1 MEVEGLAQA
10 FTGDSI
16 SSRVLSTP
24 LPDTVAAEIVNDLR
38 QESHRYLDI
47 DAERSIE
54 LADRIITIGKVRNDA
69 EQIALGWMARG
80 NALRLLG
87 KMEEAWQTLEYAGNI
102 FEAAGDQVG
111 WAETRIGRLYLA
123 MKLNH
128 VKETLLDGKE
138 AQKILK
144 RAGKYELLVRLNTA
158 RCAVYG
164 SLGRLHRSIRLLTS
178 TLSIAKTLGTP
189 AQQHLVGILEMN
201 LGVDHEELGNYSQAL
216 AYFERAQSI
225 FAAENETRNIALV
238 ELNMAYIAQAQ
249 SRYRRSLRLL
259 HNILERGVE
268 HFPMEY
274 LAVKRDMTECYL
286 RLNRYA
292 EARQMAQEAVS
303 GYRNR
308 NTAYE
313 IARSLMHLGT
323 AEAELG
329 NYPSAYSA
337 LEEAKNIFASLEAA
351 SWQAI
356 VRLRNARIA
365 MKQKNIDEAYQAA
378 VAAASYFESGGQ
390 HVHYAETM
398 LIKGQALLARED
410 FDLAF
415 QAANQALSVAKHYN
429 IPSLRYACHLL
440 LGQIAEAR
448 QQTVRAIRRYQGAA
462 ATIERVQRSLTI
474 TLRPGFLEDKGE
486 ASRALIALYLRTAQP
501 SAAFETLER
510 AKSQVLM
517 SYLVNRESLRWT
529 TDNAQS
535 QSLIEELNSL
545 RAEHQWFYRLV
556 HEPRMINK
564 HSIAISPEQAVAEVA
579 VRERRMRTI
588 TEQLYF
594 QNSPQENQNPTTS
607 IVDIQRTLNRDTV
620 LVEFYNDGVN
630 LWAFLLDGKTIS
642 VHRLPVTS
650 NVLNHLLRQ
659 LQTNIASAL
668 QVGSQATASR
678 NLTSFGQRIL
688 RRLYDLLIEPLRLE
702 RPRRQQLIIVPYGAL
717 HYLPFHLLFDGS
729 QYLIEKYEI
738 DVLPAAS
745 LTTLPN
751 PRRSGGALVLANT
764 WEGHLPYTV
773 AEAQRV
779 RELFGGNI
787 YLEESASRTNL
798 QAKPVQILHIA
809 AHGEHRLD
817 QPDLSYIQLADGQL
831 YADDMF
837 QQDLSYELVT
847 LSACETG
854 RANVATS
861 DELIGLG
868 RGFLYAGAGA
878 LLVSLWRVEDTS
890 TLQFMER
897 MYQSLFAGMSKAG
910 ALRQAQ
916 CSLISE
922 NQELHPAF
930 WGAFQL
936 IGNADPLSTVME

>member
-1 MEVEGLAQA
+1 MKIEPRVEV
-10 FTGDSI
+10 FTGEHVSPQ
-16 SSRVLSTP
+16 VLLTP
-24 LPDTVAAEIVNDLR
+24 LPDTLAAEIVDYLR
-38 QESHRYLDI
+38 QEAHRYLDI
-47 DAERSIE
+47 DADRSLE
-54 LADRIITIGKVRNDA
+54 FADRIIAIGKVRNDA
-69 EQIALGWMARG
+69 DQTALGWMARG

-102 FEAAGDQVG
+102 FEAAGNKIG
-111 WAETRIGRLYLA
+111 WAETRIGQLYLA
-123 MKLNH
+123 MKLSR

-178 TLSIAKTLGTP
+178 TLAVAKKLGTP
-189 AQQHLVGILEMN
+189 SQQHLVGILEMN
-201 LGVDHEELGNYSQAL
+201 LGVDHEELGDYSQAL

-238 ELNMAYIAQAQ
+238 ELNISYIAQAQ
-249 SRYRRSLRLL
+249 SRYRHSLRLL
-259 HNILERGVE
+259 HNILERGVDQ
-268 HFPMEY
+268 FPMEY

-303 GYRNR
+303 GYRTR

-337 LEEAKNIFASLEAA
+337 LEEAENIFVSLEAT

-356 VRLRNARIA
+356 VRLRSARIA
-365 MKQKNIDEAYQAA
+365 MKQKNIAEAYQEAV
-378 VAAASYFESGGQ
+378 VAAADFESGGQ
-390 HVHYAETM
+390 HVNYAAAL
-398 LIKGQALLARED
+398 LIKGQALLALED
-410 FDLAF
+410 FKLAF
-415 QAANQALSVAKHYN
+415 QAANQALSIAQRYN
-429 IPSLRYACHLL
+429 IASLRYSCHLL

-448 QQTVRAIRRYQGAA
+448 QKTGRAIRRYQAAA
-462 ATIERVQRSLTI
+462 ATIERVQRGLTI
-474 TLRPGFLEDKGE
+474 TLRPGFLEDKSE
-486 ASRALIALYLRTAQP
+486 ASRALIALYLQTDQSRN
-501 SAAFETLER
+501 AFETLEHS
-510 AKSQVLM
+510 KSQVLM
-517 SYLVNRESLRWT
+517 SYLVNREGLRWT
-529 TDNAQS
+529 TDNDQS

-556 HEPRMINK
+556 HEPRMTNK
-564 HSIAISPEQAVAEVA
+564 HSIAVSPQQAVAEVA
-579 VRERRMRTI
+579 IRERRMRTI

-594 QNSPQENQNPTTS
+594 HNRQQENQNPTTS
-607 IVDIQRTLNRDTV
+607 LDDIQGTLNQDTV
-620 LVEFYNDGVN
+620 LIEFYNDGVH
-630 LWAFLLDGKTIS
+630 LWAFLLDGNTIR
-642 VHRLPVTS
+642 VHCLPLTS
-650 NVLNHLLRQ
+650 DVLNQLLGG
-659 LQTNIASAL
+659 LQTNIVSAL
-668 QVGSQATASR
+668 SIGWQDPASR
-678 NLTSFGQRIL
+678 NLTSFGQRML
-688 RRLYDLLIEPLRLE
+688 QRLYNLLIAPLALDGSKRQRLV
-702 RPRRQQLIIVPYGAL
+702 IVPYGAL
-717 HYLPFHLLFDGS
+717 HFLPFHLLFDGS
-729 QYLIEKYEI
+729 QYLIERYEI
-738 DVLPAAS
+738 VVLPAAG
-745 LTTLPN
+745 LTTLDYPQ
-751 PRRSGGALVLANT
+751 RSRGALVLANT
-764 WEGHLPYTV
+764 WDDYLPYTL
-773 AEAQRV
+773 AEAQMV
-779 RELFGGNI
+779 RELFGGEM
-787 YLEESASRTNL
+787 YLEETATRTTL

-809 AHGEHRLD
+809 AHGQHRLD

-890 TLQFMER
+890 TLHFMER
-897 MYQSLFAGMSKAG
+897 MYRSLFAGVSKAA
-910 ALRQAQ
+910 ALREAQ
-916 CSLISE
+916 CSLITE
-922 NQELHPAF
+922 NRETHPAF

-936 IGNADPLSTVME
+936 IGNADPLSTSLE

>member
-1 MEVEGLAQA
+1 
-10 FTGDSI
+10 
-16 SSRVLSTP
+16 
-24 LPDTVAAEIVNDLR
+24 
-38 QESHRYLDI
+38 
-47 DAERSIE
+47 
-54 LADRIITIGKVRNDA
+54 
-69 EQIALGWMARG
+69 
-80 NALRLLG
+80 
-87 KMEEAWQTLEYAGNI
+87 MEEAWQTLEYAGNI
-102 FEAAGDQVG
+102 FESAGDKIG

-123 MKLNH
+123 MKLSR

-144 RAGKYELLVRLNTA
+144 GADKYELLVRLNTA

-178 TLSIAKTLGTP
+178 TLAVAKKLGTP

-259 HNILERGVE
+259 HGILERGVDQ
-268 HFPMEY
+268 FPMEY

-292 EARQMAQEAVS
+292 DARHLAQEAIS
-303 GYRNR
+303 GYRTH

-313 IARSLMHLGT
+313 SARSLMHLGM

-337 LEEAKNIFASLEAA
+337 LKEAENIFTSLEAT
-351 SWQAI
+351 SWKEI

-365 MKQKNIDEAYQAA
+365 LKQKNIAEAYQEA

-390 HVHYAETM
+390 HVNYAETM
-398 LIKGQALLARED
+398 LVKGEALLALED
-410 FDLAF
+410 LTLAF
-415 QAANQALSVAKHYN
+415 QAASQALIIAQRYN

-440 LGQIAEAR
+440 LGQIAEAQ
-448 QQTVRAIRRYQGAA
+448 QQTGRAIRRYQGAA

-486 ASRALIALYLRTAQP
+486 ASRALIALYLRTGQ
-501 SAAFETLER
+501 SSKAFETLER

-517 SYLVNRESLRWT
+517 SYLVNREGLRWT

-535 QSLIEELNSL
+535 QSLIEELNNL

-556 HEPRMINK
+556 HEPRMINR

-579 VRERRMRTI
+579 MRERRIRTI

-594 QNSPQENQNPTTS
+594 HNGQQENQNPTTS
-607 IVDIQRTLNRDTV
+607 LDEIQRTLNRDTV
-620 LVEFYNDGVN
+620 FVEFYNDGVH
-630 LWAFLLDGKTIS
+630 LWAFLLDRKTIR
-642 VHRLPVTS
+642 VHRLPLTS
-650 NVLNHLLRQ
+650 DILNRLLGQ

-668 QVGSQATASR
+668 SVGWQNPASR
-678 NLTSFGQRIL
+678 NLTTLGQRML
-688 RRLYDLLIEPLRLE
+688 QQLYDLLIAPLELDRSRGQRLV
-702 RPRRQQLIIVPYGAL
+702 IVPYGAL

-738 DVLPAAS
+738 DVLPVAA
-745 LTTLPN
+745 LATLAG

-764 WEGHLPYTV
+764 WDGYLPYTLS
-773 AEAQRV
+773 EAQMV
-779 RELFGGNI
+779 RELFGGEM
-787 YLEESASRTNL
+787 YLDETAGRKTL

-854 RANVATS
+854 RANVLAS

-897 MYQSLFAGMSKAG
+897 MYKSLFAGASKAA
-910 ALRQAQ
+910 ALREAQ
-916 CSLISE
+916 CSLITE
-922 NQELHPAF
+922 NRATHPAF

-936 IGNADPLSTVME
+936 IGNADPLSTAME